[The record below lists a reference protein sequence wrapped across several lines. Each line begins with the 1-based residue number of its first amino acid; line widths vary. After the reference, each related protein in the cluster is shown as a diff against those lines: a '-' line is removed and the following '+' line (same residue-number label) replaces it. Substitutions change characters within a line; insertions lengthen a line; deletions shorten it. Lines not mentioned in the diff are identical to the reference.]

1 MLGTKWKKVCDTKI
15 QRRMPITIAV
25 ISAMVTIASCG
36 TPASASSG
44 TPASDLTVLR
54 ATPHKLVLSAP
65 LLSGKQVFEK
75 AKRLGAEH
83 CKKFGKVTGQ
93 PQTLLIAGSRSTELT
108 IPCR

>member
-25 ISAMVTIASCG
+25 ISAMVTIAS
-36 TPASASSG
+36 SG
-44 TPASDLTVLR
+44 TPASDVTVLQ

-65 LLSGKQVFEK
+65 VLSGKHVFEK
-75 AKRLGAEH
+75 AKKLGAEH

-93 PQTLLIAGSRSTELT
+93 LQTLLIIRSPSTVLT

>member
-1 MLGTKWKKVCDTKI
+1 MCDTKI
-15 QRRMPITIAV
+15 HRRMPITIAV

-44 TPASDLTVLR
+44 TPASDLTVLQ

-65 LLSGKQVFEK
+65 VLSGKHVFEK
-75 AKRLGAEH
+75 AKKLGAEH

-93 PQTLLIAGSRSTELT
+93 LQTLLIIRSPSTVLT